1 MVSTRRAEATASAPR
16 SSGLRL
22 LDSRK
27 IKRIANDRVLYLML
41 VPFFV
46 YFIVFHYVPLMGNV
60 VAFKRFSPAR
70 GIIDS
75 PWVGFSYFGQFLSST
90 NFWRVLRNTVT
101 ISLSTLIIGFPA
113 PILLALMLNE
123 VRATAFKR
131 TIQSITYL
139 PHFVS
144 LVVVSG
150 LIVQF
155 SSMQGLFNDIIV
167 AFGGSRIP
175 LLQQA
180 RLFVPI
186 YVASEVWQTV
196 GWGSIIYLSALST
209 IDPNL
214 YEAAEIDGAGRFKQ
228 LFAITL
234 PSLIPTIT
242 VLFILRT
249 GTLLSVGHEKIILL
263 YNPLIYERADVIM
276 TFVYRRGLIDLNWS
290 YSTAVGLLNS
300 VVNAFIIVG
309 TNAVSRRMSE
319 TSLW

>member
-1 MVSTRRAEATASAPR
+1 M
-16 SSGLRL
+16 
-22 LDSRK
+22 
-27 IKRIANDRVLYLML
+27 KRIANDRVLYLML
-41 VPFFV
+41 VPFLV
-46 YFIVFHYVPLMGNV
+46 YFIIFHYVPLLGSV
-60 VAFKRFSPAR
+60 VAFKRFTPAR
-70 GIIDS
+70 GIIGS
-75 PWVGFSYFGQFLSST
+75 PWVGLNYFSQFLSSAY
-90 NFWRVLRNTVT
+90 FWRVLRNTVV

-113 PILLALMLNE
+113 PIILALMLNE
-123 VRATAFKR
+123 VRVSAYKR
-131 TIQSITYL
+131 IIQSVTYL

-144 LVVVSG
+144 LVVVAG

-155 SSMQGLFNDIIV
+155 SSMRGLFNDIIV
-167 AFGGSRIP
+167 SFGGRRGP

-180 RLFVPI
+180 DLFVPI
-186 YVASEVWQTV
+186 YVISEVWQTV

-214 YEAAEIDGAGRFKQ
+214 YEAAEIDGAGRFRR

-249 GTLLSVGHEKIILL
+249 GTLLTVGHEKIILL
-263 YNPLIYERADVIM
+263 YNPLIYETSDVIM

-309 TNAVSRRMSE
+309 TNAISRRVSE

>member
-1 MVSTRRAEATASAPR
+1 M
-16 SSGLRL
+16 
-22 LDSRK
+22 
-27 IKRIANDRVLYLML
+27 KRIANDRVLYLML
-41 VPFFV
+41 VPFLV
-46 YFIVFHYVPLMGNV
+46 YFIIFHYVPLLGSV
-60 VAFKRFSPAR
+60 VAFKRFTPAR
-70 GIIDS
+70 GIIGS
-75 PWVGFSYFGQFLSST
+75 PWVGLNYFSQFLSSAY
-90 NFWRVLRNTVT
+90 FWRVLRNTVV

-113 PILLALMLNE
+113 PIILALMLNE
-123 VRATAFKR
+123 VRVSAYKR
-131 TIQSITYL
+131 IIQSVTYL

-144 LVVVSG
+144 LVVVAG

-155 SSMQGLFNDIIV
+155 SSMRGLFNDIIV
-167 AFGGSRIP
+167 SFGGRRVP

-180 RLFVPI
+180 DLFVPI
-186 YVASEVWQTV
+186 YVISEVWQTV

-214 YEAAEIDGAGRFKQ
+214 YEAAEIDGAGRFRR

-249 GTLLSVGHEKIILL
+249 GTLLTVGHEKIILL
-263 YNPLIYERADVIM
+263 YNPLIYETSDVIM

-309 TNAVSRRMSE
+309 TNAISRRVSE

>member
-1 MVSTRRAEATASAPR
+1 M
-16 SSGLRL
+16 
-22 LDSRK
+22 
-27 IKRIANDRVLYLML
+27 KRIANDRVLYLML
-41 VPFFV
+41 VPFLV
-46 YFIVFHYVPLMGNV
+46 YFIIFHYVPLLGSV
-60 VAFKRFSPAR
+60 VAFKRFTPAR
-70 GIIDS
+70 GIIGS
-75 PWVGFSYFGQFLSST
+75 PWVGLNYFSQFLSSAY
-90 NFWRVLRNTVT
+90 FWRVLRNTVV

-113 PILLALMLNE
+113 PIILALMLNE
-123 VRATAFKR
+123 VRVSAYKR
-131 TIQSITYL
+131 IIQSVTYL

-144 LVVVSG
+144 LVVVAG

-155 SSMQGLFNDIIV
+155 SSMRGLFNDIIV
-167 AFGGSRIP
+167 SFGGRRVP

-180 RLFVPI
+180 DLFVPI
-186 YVASEVWQTV
+186 YVISEVWQTV

-214 YEAAEIDGAGRFKQ
+214 YEAAEIDGAGRLRR

-249 GTLLSVGHEKIILL
+249 GTLLTVGHEKIILL
-263 YNPLIYERADVIM
+263 YNPLIYETSDVIM

-309 TNAVSRRMSE
+309 TNAISRRVSE

>member
-1 MVSTRRAEATASAPR
+1 MASTRRAEASASAPR
-16 SSGLRL
+16 SVVGL

-27 IKRIANDRVLYLML
+27 MRRIANDRVLYLML
-41 VPFFV
+41 LPFFV

-70 GIIDS
+70 GIMDS
-75 PWVGFSYFGQFLSST
+75 PWVGLSYFAQFLSST

-101 ISLSTLIIGFPA
+101 ISLATLIVVFPA
-113 PILLALMLNE
+113 PIILALMLNE

-144 LVVVSG
+144 LVVVAG

-155 SSMQGLFNDIIV
+155 SSMQGLFNDIISTL
-167 AFGGSRIP
+167 GGSRVP
-175 LLQQA
+175 LLQQS

-214 YEAAEIDGAGRFKQ
+214 YEAAQIDGAGRLRQ
-228 LFAITL
+228 LTSITL
-234 PSLIPTIT
+234 PSLVSTIT

-263 YNPLIYERADVIM
+263 YNPLTYETADVIM
-276 TFVYRRGLIDLNWS
+276 TFVYRRGLIELNWS
-290 YSTAVGLLNS
+290 YSAAVGLLNS
-300 VVNAFIIVG
+300 AVNAFIIVG
-309 TNAVSRRMSE
+309 TNAISRRVSE